1 MVIRLKHLA
10 LLMSIFTSSLVVA
23 VDKNCVDC
31 GMKDVE
37 GMPANKSLAQL
48 ERIVK
53 SASNEETFPQA
64 NQNDYIEKYC
74 MKFNQTPK
82 ELVSSLIKEFEKSSF
97 PVDEYFLHNKCQ
109 MEGYSTAV
117 KSPMIHSIAEAP
129 ESRADFLN
137 SIWLYYSKK
146 RKQPE
151 VFLQILNTKNTR
163 GETILDY
170 VESLRLKGRNNHP
183 DLAQPVDNLISF
195 ICSHGGIYSF
205 HKNKSCSK

>member
-1 MVIRLKHLA
+1 
-10 LLMSIFTSSLVVA
+10 MSIFASSLIMA
-23 VDKNCVDC
+23 ADKNCVDC
-31 GMKDVE
+31 GMKDVQ

-53 SASNEETFPQA
+53 SASSEDLYPQA
-64 NQNDYIEKYC
+64 SQNDYIEKYC
-74 MKFNQTPK
+74 LKFNQTPK
-82 ELVSSLIKEFEKSSF
+82 ELVGSLIKDFEKTPF

-151 VFLQILNTKNTR
+151 IFMKILNTKNTR

-170 VESLRLKGRNNHP
+170 IESLRVKGRNNHP
-183 DLAQPVDNLISF
+183 DLVDPVNNLIEYV
-195 ICSHGGIYSF
+195 CSHGGTYSF
-205 HKNKSCSK
+205 HKNKSCPK